1 MSETETQATGETG
14 KTPSKRKRRRILS
27 GIVRSDKMQKT
38 VVVEVTRRVLHA
50 TYKKYVTRRVRYK
63 AHDEHGSCH
72 TGDIVQIVEVKP
84 LSRDKRW
91 RVLRLLEQ
99 AK

>member
-1 MSETETQATGETG
+1 MADETTT
-14 KTPSKRKRRRILS
+14 KRPGHRVLI

-38 VVVEVTRRVLHA
+38 VVVEVTHRVLHR
-50 TYKKYVTRRVRYK
+50 TYKKYVTRRQRYK
-63 AHDEHGSCH
+63 AHDEQNTAHV
-72 TGDIVQIVEVKP
+72 GDKVQIVESRP

-91 RVLRLLEQ
+91 RLQKVLEV